1 MKDWKQALQEA
12 LPEAVAWRRALHRVP
27 ELAFREVNTT
37 AFIRRTLEDCGIEV
51 LPQIMET
58 GVVAVIRGA
67 LPGKTVM
74 LREDIDALPMG
85 EETGL
90 AFASETPGVCHSCG
104 HDIHTSSLLLA
115 GKVLQQC
122 REILPGAVVL
132 VFQPAEET
140 ASGAKAML
148 QAGLKDLYPD
158 TAAVIGFHVAPQY
171 PAGTVGLIKGPAC
184 ASTDEV
190 RVILRGEGGH
200 GAHPY
205 RCADTVAA
213 AGYLLAELQTLISRE
228 NPAVKP
234 AVLTFGMI
242 HGGSAP
248 NAIPK
253 EVELRGTLRA
263 FHEDSRQNLWAGIR
277 RVARCCAEIHRA
289 TAEVTILEGV
299 PVLCNDPAMT
309 EGLAKAARDLYGPD
323 SVIWEELPSP
333 GSDDFSCFS
342 AIAPG
347 VQFRVGSGNDDPRS
361 KLGLHC
367 PETLFDEKAIEVGA
381 AVMIGYLMQAVGG
394 AR

>member
-1 MKDWKQALQEA
+1 MKDWKQALRDG
-12 LPEAVAWRRALHRVP
+12 LPEAIAWRRTLHRAP

-37 AFIRRTLEDCGIEV
+37 AFILRTLEECGIEV
-51 LPQIMET
+51 LPQLLET
-58 GVVAVIRGA
+58 GVVAVVRGA
-67 LPGKTVM
+67 LPGRTVM

-90 AFASETPGVCHSCG
+90 SYASETPGVCHSCG
-104 HDIHTSSLLLA
+104 HDIHTASLLLA
-115 GKVLQQC
+115 GRVLQRC
-122 REILPGAVVL
+122 RERLAGTVVL

-140 ASGAKAML
+140 AAGAKAML
-148 QAGLKDLYPD
+148 QAGLKALFPD

-171 PAGTVGLIKGPAC
+171 PAGTIGLIQGPAC

-190 RVILRGEGGH
+190 RVTVRGEGGH

-213 AGYLLAELQTLISRE
+213 AGYLLTELQTLISRE

-248 NAIPK
+248 NAIPR
-253 EVELRGTLRA
+253 EVELRGTLRT
-263 FHEDSRQNLWAGIR
+263 FHEDSRRNLWAGIE

-289 TAEVTILEGV
+289 TAEVDILEGV
-299 PVLCNDPAMT
+299 PVLSNDPAMT
-309 EGLAKAARDLYGPD
+309 EDLAKAARDYCGPE

-333 GSDDFSCFS
+333 GSDDFSCFLT
-342 AIAPG
+342 IAPG

-361 KLGLHC
+361 RLGLHC
-367 PETLFDEKAIEVGA
+367 PETLFDEGAMETGA
-381 AVMIGYLMQAVGG
+381 AVMVGYLLQD
-394 AR
+394 